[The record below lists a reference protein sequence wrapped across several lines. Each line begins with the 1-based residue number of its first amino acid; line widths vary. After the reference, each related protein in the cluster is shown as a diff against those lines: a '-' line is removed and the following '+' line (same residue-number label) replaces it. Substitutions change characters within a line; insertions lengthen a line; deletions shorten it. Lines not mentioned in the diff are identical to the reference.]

1 MLSQVERVCDHHPI
15 REECPD
21 VVIGFSEAT
30 RRYSILIHDGEDGYA
45 SSGYAMGFCP
55 WCGSKLPEPIEIDLA
70 ELDD

>member
-1 MLSQVERVCDHHPI
+1 MQRQVERVCDQHPV

-21 VVIGFSEAT
+21 VVVSYSQNT
-30 RRYSILIHDGEDGYA
+30 RLYLILIHDGEDGYA
-45 SSGYAMGFCP
+45 SSGYGIDFCP